1 MFFFSFSEDEE
12 LAKIAPEYG
21 CVTPLRLLLKK
32 RSDPDLWKRLGL
44 LMDHDE
50 ERRME
55 LNYWKMFQVRLNAKF
70 KRFCHTY

>member
-1 MFFFSFSEDEE
+1 MFFFSFSDDEE

-55 LNYWKMFQVRLNAKF
+55 LNYWKMFQVRLLSLI
-70 KRFCHTY
+70 HI